1 MDSVKDNSRSIKHM
15 TYRYWEQSVLEHYSS
30 VIMTWN
36 CWH

>member
-1 MDSVKDNSRSIKHM
+1 
-15 TYRYWEQSVLEHYSS
+15 LEHYSS